1 MFQRIPTLVL
11 NSSPLD
17 VDFGAYFTFNFLK
30 FIRTHRHLN
39 IQTNISNSEL
49 HFEIATRRIIFFAL
63 KLIVKSSTVVS
74 SGQFLLMD
82 SSDCEEGDTVA
93 LASDY
98 VGVNKLH
105 VLEFAY
111 YMNLKEIEVTA
122 SLSVEAFFTTNGLLY
137 TQLAT
142 ISWNGIRILYGVD
155 QVATRSTG
163 GHGWKYLAFVL
174 RPGKYYIGFKGTC
187 GLPYESN
194 IAIDYVRLREV
205 TEEDN
210 IGSSIQH
217 QVPLDVTQIAREST

>member
-1 MFQRIPTLVL
+1 M
-11 NSSPLD
+11 
-17 VDFGAYFTFNFLK
+17 
-30 FIRTHRHLN
+30 
-39 IQTNISNSEL
+39 
-49 HFEIATRRIIFFAL
+49 
-63 KLIVKSSTVVS
+63 LI
-74 SGQFLLMD
+74 D
-82 SSDCEEGDTVA
+82 SSDCEEGDTVT

-98 VGVNKLH
+98 VDVNKLH

-137 TQLAT
+137 KQLAT

-187 GLPYESN
+187 RLPYESN
-194 IAIDYVRLREV
+194 IAIDNVRLREV

-217 QVPLDVTQIAREST
+217 QVPLDVTQSARESTWEFLSDVTFSLALYSTTPQTQM